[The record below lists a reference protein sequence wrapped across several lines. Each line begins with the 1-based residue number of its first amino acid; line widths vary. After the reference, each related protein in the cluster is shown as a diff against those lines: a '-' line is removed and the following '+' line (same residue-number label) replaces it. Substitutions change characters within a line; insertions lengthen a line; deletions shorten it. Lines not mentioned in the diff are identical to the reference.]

1 MKEVKFENYIK
12 MIDKKAWE
20 VARKTGVDFEELQA
34 YGALIYCNILEK
46 YDVSKSSFSTI
57 FYLALNRLYEYAYY
71 DKDGNYTAKTNQ
83 GKSVIQFSPLTELAE
98 KSIEAMEISPT
109 MKDLLDLAKE
119 KLEGDS
125 YKLIEWLVGRTW
137 EFKGKIKPCITMV
150 MRNFNWDRKY
160 AEVVWN
166 DCKDFWNEIGW
177 TLYC

>member
-20 VARKTGVDFEELQA
+20 VSSKTGVDFEELQA
-34 YGALIYCNILEK
+34 YGALIYCNILKK

-71 DKDGNYTAKTNQ
+71 DRDRNRDNT
-83 GKSVIQFSPLTELAE
+83 LTEFAE
-98 KSIEAMEISPT
+98 KSIESMKINPS
-109 MKDLLDLAKE
+109 MKDLLEVAKE

>member
-20 VARKTGVDFEELQA
+20 VSRKTGVDFEELQA

-57 FYLALNRLYEYAYY
+57 FYLGLNRLYEYAYY
-71 DKDGNYTAKTNQ
+71 DRDRNRDETL
-83 GKSVIQFSPLTELAE
+83 SELAE
-98 KSIEAMEISPT
+98 KSIEARKEMPT
-109 MKDLLDLAKE
+109 MMDLLQLAKVE
-119 KLEGDS
+119 LNNDA

-137 EFKGKIKPCITMV
+137 EFKGKVKPCLTMV
-150 MRNFNWDRKY
+150 MQQFGWNRKY

-166 DCKDFWNEIGW
+166 DCKTFWNNSGKYI
-177 TLYC
+177 Y